1 LKDSE
6 VTIARQK
13 ISELQELIEE
23 YQLLSQQKE
32 NQISTLQ
39 DKVENLERS
48 KKRESGNLEYL
59 KNIIV
64 KYMETNDIEGLL
76 PVISTILQFSPDE
89 LQRIEQAHKGVF
101 TKWKLW

>member
-1 LKDSE
+1 MKDSE

-64 KYMETNDIEGLL
+64 KYMETNDIEVCIIFL
-76 PVISTILQFSPDE
+76 
-89 LQRIEQAHKGVF
+89 
-101 TKWKLW
+101 KLS